1 MQDGINKISWLNS
14 KIQLFNDVFLANL
27 FLCVIFLASLPYD
40 KPSHLVEDAA
50 IRLSLGSVRFF
61 FSRPGFQTVKCI
73 ISDPVSDL
81 TLSIDQ
87 IHYIR
92 IGMARMWEA
101 SYQKYVASLLFSQG
115 PSYYTQPESSK
126 EVHPLEVLCSD
137 PFSLISTRSF

>member
-1 MQDGINKISWLNS
+1 
-14 KIQLFNDVFLANL
+14 
-27 FLCVIFLASLPYD
+27 LCDIFGLTRYD

-50 IRLSLGSVRFF
+50 IRLSLGSVQFF

-81 TLSIDQ
+81 TLSIDK
-87 IHYIR
+87 IYHIR

-101 SYQKYVASLLFSQG
+101 SYQKYVALLLFSQG
-115 PSYYTQPESSK
+115 PSYYTQPESLK